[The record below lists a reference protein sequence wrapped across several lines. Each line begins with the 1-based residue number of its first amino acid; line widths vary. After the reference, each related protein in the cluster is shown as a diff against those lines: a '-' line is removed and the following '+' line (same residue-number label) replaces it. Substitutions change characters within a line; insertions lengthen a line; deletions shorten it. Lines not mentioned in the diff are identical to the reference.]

1 MKTNMDAPSSFGKV
15 TKTLAPLHPGTLK
28 LARRYGPML
37 VCVRYREDPINSKRL
52 TTVELIVD
60 EWPLVRRADPLVKV
74 RLPYDEEGLRRR
86 ARALGAEWNHKE
98 RVWTMP
104 KSIARLLKL
113 SRRVIDEKGP

>member
-1 MKTNMDAPSSFGKV
+1 MKTNANAPSSFGKV
-15 TKTLAPLHPGTLK
+15 TKTLAPLQPGTLK

-37 VCVRYREDPINSKRL
+37 VCVRYREDPISSKRL

-60 EWPLVRRADPLVKV
+60 EWPLTRRTDPLVKV
-74 RLPYDEEGLRRR
+74 RLPYDDEGLRRR
-86 ARALGAEWNHKE
+86 ARALGAEWNPKE

-113 SRRVIDEKGP
+113 SHRVIQKEGR